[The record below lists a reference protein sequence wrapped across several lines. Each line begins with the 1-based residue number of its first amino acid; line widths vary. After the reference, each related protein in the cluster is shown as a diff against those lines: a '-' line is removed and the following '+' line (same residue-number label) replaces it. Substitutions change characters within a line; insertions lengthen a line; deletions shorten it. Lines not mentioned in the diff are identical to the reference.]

1 MHFKKIQISKGDTLN
16 VIYTNKD
23 GDLINQQ
30 GVNIV
35 HSDLKKAMRELVPHL
50 AMLTEQ
56 REAQFKT
63 LDDLKGQSILEKDSI
78 FDKLR
83 VDTIVL
89 NDGRVTLSGSRVLT
103 IGSVM
108 PIKAPSIDLEDEE
121 RYEYIGDLS
130 LAVDQVVFEAK
141 AYVEERKWG
150 LKQAEMFENE
160 DNPFKNIKAD
170 DVEDVK
176 INIHTDTEKKPRK
189 KKKVTAEAV

>member
-1 MHFKKIQISKGDTLN
+1 MNFKKIQISKGDTLN

-130 LAVDQVVFEAK
+130 LAVDQVIYEAK

-160 DNPFKNIKAD
+160 DNPFKSIKAD
-170 DVEDVK
+170 GIEDVK
-176 INIHTDTEKKPRK
+176 VEVHTSTKKARKSK
-189 KKKVTAEAV
+189 KKEVAEAV

>member
-1 MHFKKIQISKGDTLN
+1 MNFKKIQISKGDTLN

-130 LAVDQVVFEAK
+130 LAVDQVIYEAK

-160 DNPFKNIKAD
+160 DNPFKSIKAD
-170 DVEDVK
+170 GVEDVK
-176 INIHTDTEKKPRK
+176 VEVHTSTKKARKSK
-189 KKKVTAEAV
+189 KKEVAEAV

>member
-1 MHFKKIQISKGDTLN
+1 MYFKKIQISKGDTLN

-89 NDGRVTLSGSRVLT
+89 IDGRVTLSGSRVLT

-160 DNPFKNIKAD
+160 DNRFKNIKAD
-170 DVEDVK
+170 GVEDVK

>member
-1 MHFKKIQISKGDTLN
+1 MYFKKIQISKGDTLN

-176 INIHTDTEKKPRK
+176 INIHTDTEKKSRK

>member
-1 MHFKKIQISKGDTLN
+1 MNFKKIQISKGDTLN

-35 HSDLKKAMRELVPHL
+35 HSDLKKAMRELVPHF

-130 LAVDQVVFEAK
+130 LAVDQVIYEAK

-160 DNPFKNIKAD
+160 DNPFKSIKAD
-170 DVEDVK
+170 GVEDVK
-176 INIHTDTEKKPRK
+176 VDVHTSTKKARKSK
-189 KKKVTAEAV
+189 KKEVAEAV

>member
-1 MHFKKIQISKGDTLN
+1 MYFKKIQISKGDTLN

-89 NDGRVTLSGSRVLT
+89 IDGRVTLSGSRVLT

-170 DVEDVK
+170 GVEDVK